1 VITFAFALIMLY
13 LCLTENFDEYDSAEE
28 DTLEDEFR
36 HHKRHYYMSK
46 MDY

>member
-1 VITFAFALIMLY
+1 MLY
-13 LCLTENFDEYDSAEE
+13 LCLTENFEYDSAEE

-46 MDY
+46 MDYEKVTS